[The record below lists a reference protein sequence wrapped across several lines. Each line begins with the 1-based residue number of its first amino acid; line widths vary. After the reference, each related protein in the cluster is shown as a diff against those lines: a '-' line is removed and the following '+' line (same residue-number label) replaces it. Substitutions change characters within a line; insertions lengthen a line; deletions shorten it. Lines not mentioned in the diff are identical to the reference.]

1 MLVGTIARGL
11 QAPRRTP
18 KGSTRGGWPLPLG
31 ALAGLALGLAGCAPS
46 ERPPAPAE
54 APPEAPGQAPASTQA
69 SGADAPYRVNGT
81 WYYPRA
87 SAEGYR
93 EMGLASWYGR
103 KFHGQRTASGD
114 IYDMHSATAAH
125 RTLPLPTW
133 ARVTNLENGRSTRVR
148 INDRGPFVDTD
159 ERIID
164 LSFAAAQ
171 RLGIDETGLGRVRV
185 VALEGPSISTTSFS
199 PDEGPSGDDTKWHGV
214 RSAEG
219 PLYLQVGAFH
229 REDNAAQLKERL
241 QALDLERVVIAMGR
255 YQGQPVYR
263 VRIGPLSDVATADR
277 LVRRLGRQGLP
288 TGELV
293 RE

>member
-1 MLVGTIARGL
+1 MR
-11 QAPRRTP
+11 PFP
-18 KGSTRGGWPLPLG
+18 SG
-31 ALAGLALGLAGCAPS
+31 ALAGLALALVGCAPS
-46 ERPPAPAE
+46 EPPPVPAE
-54 APPEAPGQAPASTQA
+54 APPEAPEETRTPTQA
-69 SGADAPYRVNGT
+69 SGSAAPYRVNGT

-93 EMGLASWYGR
+93 EVGLASWYGR

-133 ARVTNLENGRSTRVR
+133 VRVTNLENGRSTRVR
-148 INDRGPFVDTD
+148 VNDRGPFVDTD

-171 RLGIDETGLGRVRV
+171 RLGIDETGLARVRV
-185 VALEGPSISTTSFS
+185 VAPEGPSVTTTSLS
-199 PDEGPSGDDTKWHGV
+199 PSVSPEEGSSDDGTKWHAV

-229 REDNAAQLKERL
+229 RERNAAQLKERL
-241 QALDLERVVIAMGR
+241 RALDLERVVIALGR
-255 YQGQPVYR
+255 YQGQLIYR
-263 VRIGPLSDVATADR
+263 VRVGPLSDVATADR
-277 LVRRLGRQGLP
+277 LVRRLRRQGLP
-288 TGELV
+288 SGELV